1 MRIRVLRPAE
11 GEVVRCGGPELSF
24 EFVAEGL
31 VYDAEYSWRFL
42 VGEEQRAPLQTG
54 LKIPSPLKEEECSD
68 SPSVTLSVRFAE
80 AVVPPGSYEVSLEL
94 LEEESDTSQVV
105 CRGRVTFSVVDDC
118 PVVQELAAQEETLGT
133 HTHTSTHTHTHTH
146 TDGHYE
152 ERLKA
157 LWSLAPSSL
166 SPVEFNK

>member
-1 MRIRVLRPAE
+1 VTHAHARTLKHTHTHTLSLSLSLTHTHTHTQHNTHTHIQVAGMRIRVLRPAE
-11 GEVVRCGGPELSF
+11 GEVVMCGGPELSF

-118 PVVQELAAQEETLGT
+118 PVVQELAAQG
-133 HTHTSTHTHTHTH
+133 
-146 TDGHYE
+146 
-152 ERLKA
+152 RR
-157 LWSLAPSSL
+157 
-166 SPVEFNK
+166 